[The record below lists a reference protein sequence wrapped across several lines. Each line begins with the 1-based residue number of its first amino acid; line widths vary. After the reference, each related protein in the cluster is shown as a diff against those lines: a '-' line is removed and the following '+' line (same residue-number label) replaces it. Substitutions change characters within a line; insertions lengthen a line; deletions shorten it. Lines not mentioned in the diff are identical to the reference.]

1 MYFLTEKNKYLYL
14 VIYLFWLLWL
24 MWEDI
29 LQTQQPVSSSVSKL
43 EITTLIDIMANNDAI
58 SDLHISADD
67 YVAYRMNGD
76 IIKQIQYGK
85 ISNEFMEL
93 FLKHL
98 MQSDSDKIA
107 KFWSEKDM
115 DFAYI
120 AKNSMSYRVNA
131 FMKLGKVAVVMRK
144 INAEA
149 RALES
154 LMYEDIATSLKNN
167 ILARKTWLFL
177 VTWPTWSGKST
188 SLVAMLEHLN
198 HTVNAHMITIE
209 DPIEFV
215 FKPDKCLISQRELWW
230 DTRSFLNALRSAM
243 REDPNIVFV
252 WEIRDA
258 ETAEAALNLAETWHI
273 VFSTL
278 HTSSA
283 SSTINRYISLF
294 PPEIQSSVS
303 DRLADALSWVL
314 SQFLVK
320 SKDEKSRIWLYEF
333 MINNTAVR
341 NNIKK
346 WDIRW
351 VDNIIETS
359 SNQGMISMKSY
370 AQRLVA
376 QWLIDETKVERLFL
390 WSNS

>member
-1 MYFLTEKNKYLYL
+1 MY
-14 VIYLFWLLWL
+14 IYLSTMFV
-24 MWEDI
+24 MWEEN
-29 LQTQQPVSSSVSKL
+29 LQIPQQQQPAPVQKL
-43 EITTLIDIMANNDAI
+43 EITTIIDVMATNDII
-58 SDLHISADD
+58 SDLHISAWD

-76 IIKQIQYGK
+76 IIKQVQYGK
-85 ISNEFMEL
+85 MTDEFMEL

-98 MQSDSDKIA
+98 MQSDTDKIA
-107 KFWSEKDM
+107 KFRSEKDM

-120 AKNSMSYRVNA
+120 AKNGMSYRVNA
-131 FMKLGKVAVVMRK
+131 FMKLWKVAVVMRK

-154 LMYEDIATSLKNN
+154 LMYEDIATAVKTN
-167 ILARKTWLFL
+167 ILARKTGLFL
-177 VTWPTWSGKST
+177 VTGPTWSGKST

-198 HTVNAHMITIE
+198 HTVNGHMITIE

-258 ETAEAALNLAETWHI
+258 ETAEAALNLAETGHI

-303 DRLADALSWVL
+303 DRLADALSGVL

-320 SKDEKSRIWLYEF
+320 SKDEKSRLWLYEF

-346 WDIRW
+346 WDIRGI
-351 VDNIIETS
+351 DNIIETS

-370 AQRLVA
+370 AQRLIA
-376 QWLIDETKVERLFL
+376 QWLIDESKVEWLFL
-390 WSNS
+390 WSTL

>member
-1 MYFLTEKNKYLYL
+1 MTEKNKYLYL
-14 VIYLFWLLWL
+14 IVYLFPTILL
-24 MWEDI
+24 MWEES
-29 LQTQQPVSSSVSKL
+29 LQLLQQAQSSWSTQKL
-43 EITTLIDIMANNDAI
+43 EIVTLIDVMASNDAI

-67 YVAYRMNGD
+67 YVAYRMNWD
-76 IIKQIQYGK
+76 IVKQLQYDK

-120 AKNSMSYRVNA
+120 AKNGMSYRVNA
-131 FMKLGKVAVVMRK
+131 FMKLWKVAVVMRK

-154 LMYEDIATSLKNN
+154 LMYEDIATAVKNN

-198 HTVNAHMITIE
+198 HTVNWHMITIE

-215 FKPDKCLISQRELWW
+215 FKADKCLISQRELWW

-252 WEIRDA
+252 WEIRDM

-314 SQFLVK
+314 SQFLIK
-320 SKDEKSRIWLYEF
+320 AKDEKSRLWLYEF

-351 VDNIIETS
+351 IDNIIETS
-359 SNQGMISMKSY
+359 SNQWMISMKSY
-370 AQRLVA
+370 AQRLVT
-376 QWLIDETKVERLFL
+376 QWLIDESKVEWLFL
-390 WSNS
+390 WSS

>member
-1 MYFLTEKNKYLYL
+1 MPEET
-14 VIYLFWLLWL
+14 IQ
-24 MWEDI
+24 I
-29 LQTQQPVSSSVSKL
+29 PPQQTWPSVVKL
-43 EITTLIDIMANNDAI
+43 EITTLIDMMATNDSI
-58 SDLHISADD
+58 SDLHVSAAD
-67 YVAYRMNGD
+67 YVAYRINGD
-76 IIKQIQYGK
+76 IVKQTQFWV
-85 ISNEFMEL
+85 ISSEFMEL

-107 KFWSEKDM
+107 KFWAEKDM

-120 AKNSMSYRVNA
+120 AKNGMSYRVNA

-154 LMYEDIATSLKNN
+154 LMYEDIATSLRNN
-167 ILARKTWLFL
+167 ILARKTGLFL
-177 VTWPTWSGKST
+177 VTGPTWSGKST

-252 WEIRDA
+252 GEIRDA
-258 ETAEAALNLAETWHI
+258 ETAEAALNLAETGHI

-303 DRLADALSWVL
+303 DRLADSLSWVL
-314 SQFLVK
+314 SQFLIK
-320 SKDEKSRIWLYEF
+320 SKDEKSRVWLYEF

-346 WDIRW
+346 WDIRGI
-351 VDNIIETS
+351 DNIIETS

-370 AQRLVA
+370 AERLVA
-376 QWLIDETKVERLFL
+376 QWLVDESKVNWLFL
-390 WSNS
+390 WSTNI